1 MATRIYTVT
10 NAATGLPRMIR
21 AQSPAQARS
30 IAARDALAVHV
41 TPIDEALALQRAG
54 VEVEELADE
63 NAELKEYLSDCMTT
77 ALQQGAAS

>member
-10 NAATGLPRMIR
+10 NAATGAPRMIR

-54 VEVEELADE
+54 VVVEELADSADTE
-63 NAELKEYLSDCMTT
+63 AE
-77 ALQQGAAS
+77 GAAS